1 MKKLIS
7 FVLAI
12 VATTTM
18 AFAADP
24 QTGVTVDCGKQVQ
37 ISATPATGWH
47 FVKWNDENTENPR
60 IITPSAD
67 AQYVATF
74 AIDEYTIIFKNED
87 GTVLE
92 SKNIEYNQ
100 PVIYTG
106 STPTKAATAQYTYT
120 FAGWNNNIVSPATGD
135 ATYTATFTS
144 TVNKYT
150 ITFKNYDGTVLQST
164 QVEYGLTPAY
174 IGATPT
180 KPADAENNYTFTG
193 WDKTINMVT
202 GNEEYIAQYSN
213 STNIYN
219 VTIEDGGDEGD
230 VEGAGT
236 YPYGTPVSIKAT
248 PKECYRFVHWS
259 DGNTNA
265 EREITV
271 TGNITYKA
279 IFEKIQYTITTAPDD
294 VTHGSTTAVE
304 L

>member
-1 MKKLIS
+1 MKKFFS

-37 ISATPATGWH
+37 ISATPATGYH
-47 FVKWNDENTENPR
+47 FVMWNDGNTEKTRTIEPAA
-60 IITPSAD
+60 SAH
-67 AQYVATF
+67 YIATF
-74 AIDEYTIIFKNED
+74 AINQYTIIFKNED
-87 GTVLE
+87 GTELQNETLNHGDAV
-92 SKNIEYNQ
+92 SYK
-100 PVIYTG
+100 G
-106 STPTKAATAQYTYT
+106 ATPTKAPTAQYTYA
-120 FAGWNNNIVSPATGD
+120 FAGWNNSIVTPATDD

-150 ITFKNYDGTVLQST
+150 ITFKNYDGTVLQSSE
-164 QVEYGLTPAY
+164 VEYGQTPAY

-180 KPADAENNYTFTG
+180 KPADAENTYTFTN
-193 WDKTINMVT
+193 WDKTINIVT
-202 GNEEYIAQYSN
+202 GDEEYTAQYSN
-213 STNIYN
+213 STNSYN

-236 YPYGTPVSIKAT
+236 YQYGTTVTIKAT
-248 PKECYRFVHWS
+248 PKACYNFLRWS

-265 EREITV
+265 EREIEV

-279 IFEKIQYTITTAPDD
+279 IFEKITYTITTAPDN
-294 VTHGSTTAVE
+294 TAHGSTTAVE